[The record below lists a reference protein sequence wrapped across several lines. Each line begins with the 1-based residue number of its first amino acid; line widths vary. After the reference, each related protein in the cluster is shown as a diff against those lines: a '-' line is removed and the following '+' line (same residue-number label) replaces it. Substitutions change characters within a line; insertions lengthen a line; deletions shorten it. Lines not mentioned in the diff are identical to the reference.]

1 MMLLYFEFEEK
12 RRKAD
17 VMWPKG
23 EGNIVVHVTDR
34 ELAKKLPTDLY
45 FEVDA
50 GNKVVFTIEDPANKR
65 LLELQNV
72 LGRRLQELVNR

>member
-1 MMLLYFEFEEK
+1 MLLYFEFEEK

-17 VMWPKG
+17 VIWPQNK
-23 EGNIVVHVTDR
+23 GNIVVHVTDK
-34 ELAKKLPTDLY
+34 ELAKDLPTDLY
-45 FEVDA
+45 YEVEE

-72 LGRRLQELVNR
+72 LSRRLQELANR

>member
-1 MMLLYFEFEEK
+1 MLLYFEFEEK

-17 VMWPKG
+17 VIWPKNNG
-23 EGNIVVHVTDR
+23 DVLVHINDK
-34 ELAKKLPTDLY
+34 ELARDLPTDLNY
-45 FEVDA
+45 EIRES
-50 GNKVVFTIEDPANKR
+50 NKVVFTIEDPANER